1 MSLDVYELC
10 NEGLQ
15 AKLVPQR
22 EQFKQLED
30 REAEEASKVRA
41 YLTWHS
47 DTRMITLHY
56 STVFRQA
63 DGNTLSNTV
72 QTG

>member
-1 MSLDVYELC
+1 MCDVVWQDVKFPMSLDVYELC

-41 YLTWHS
+41 YFNITFRHS
-47 DTRMITLHY
+47 DDNITLQH
-56 STVFRQA
+56 SI
-63 DGNTLSNTV
+63 
-72 QTG
+72 